1 MELTFISQ
9 GPSCDDHLDERHE
22 RPSRRI
28 CQLVCNKHEMEED
41 GVLAFAV
48 LIHYSALIDQQQN
61 SPDRIPN
68 VFNMQIDYGNVLRET
83 AHKLIA

>member
-9 GPSCDDHLDERHE
+9 GPSCDDHLDGRQE
-22 RPSRRI
+22 RPSGRI
-28 CQLVCNKHEMEED
+28 CQLVCNKHEMEEE
-41 GVLAFAV
+41 VLAFAV
-48 LIHYSALIDQQQN
+48 LIHYSALIDQQQQS

-68 VFNMQIDYGNVLRET
+68 VFNMQMTLET